1 MSTSSPASR
10 IQANL
15 QELFQGNVASGDA
28 YIKFQLTPE
37 INALL
42 SMAQVQESLIVEAEQ
57 ITSLPTMPNSFVG
70 MMNSRDRVFCV
81 FDLAQLLALPSEL
94 INSRQYQVIV
104 LQTMNQ
110 PSEPA
115 ILIGLAV
122 TQLQG
127 IVRLPIE
134 QIQSSLE
141 DAPANLADF
150 MAGMALEKGN
160 KIPILELNRL
170 LASLK

>member
-15 QELFQGNVASGDA
+15 QELFKGNVASGDA

-42 SMAQVQESLIVEAEQ
+42 SMAQVQESLIVESEQ

-94 INSRQYQVIV
+94 VNSRQYQVIV
-104 LQTMNQ
+104 LQTI
-110 PSEPA
+110 SEPS

-122 TQLQG
+122 RQLQG
-127 IVRLPIE
+127 IVRLPVE
-134 QIQSSLE
+134 QIQSSLD
-141 DAPANLADF
+141 DAPVNLAAF
-150 MAGMALEKGN
+150 MAGMALERGN
-160 KIPILELNRL
+160 KIPILELNYL
-170 LASLK
+170 LASLQ

>member
-15 QELFQGNVASGDA
+15 QELFKGNVASGDA

-42 SMAQVQESLIVEAEQ
+42 SMAWVQESLIVEAEQ
-57 ITSLPTMPNSFVG
+57 ITSLPNMPNSFVG

-104 LQTMNQ
+104 LQTT
-110 PSEPA
+110 SEPS
-115 ILIGLAV
+115 ILIGFAV
-122 TQLQG
+122 PQLQG
-127 IVRLPIE
+127 IVRLSVDK
-134 QIQSSLE
+134 IQSSLD
-141 DAPANLADF
+141 DAPANLVPF
-150 MAGMALEKGN
+150 MAGVVEEEKTR
-160 KIPILELNRL
+160 IPILELNRL
-170 LASLK
+170 LASLQ

>member
-1 MSTSSPASR
+1 
-10 IQANL
+10 
-15 QELFQGNVASGDA
+15 ASGDA

-37 INALL
+37 ISALL

-57 ITSLPTMPNSFVG
+57 ITSLPNMPNSFVG

-104 LQTMNQ
+104 LQIQTK
-110 PSEPA
+110 PSEPL

-122 TQLQG
+122 SQLQG

-134 QIQSSLE
+134 QIQSSLD
-141 DAPANLADF
+141 DAPANLAAF

-160 KIPILELNRL
+160 QIPILELKSPL
-170 LASLK
+170 G

>member
-15 QELFQGNVASGDA
+15 QELFKGNVASGDA

-57 ITSLPTMPNSFVG
+57 ITSLPNMPNSFVG

-104 LQTMNQ
+104 LQTI
-110 PSEPA
+110 SEPS
-115 ILIGLAV
+115 ILIGFAV
-122 TQLQG
+122 PQLQG
-127 IVRLPIE
+127 IVRLPVDK
-134 QIQSSLE
+134 IQSSLD
-141 DAPANLADF
+141 DAPANLATV
-150 MAGMALEKGN
+150 MAGVVEEGKARIPVLEF
-160 KIPILELNRL
+160 NRL
-170 LASLK
+170 LASLQ